1 MKMKIDRNNY
11 EAYFIDYLDGILSLE
26 EIDLLL
32 DFLNENPDLKE
43 ELKGLERIK
52 IEESKEYVPAF
63 NHLKKTDFDHPEI
76 FEETCIRAIE
86 NELNRQELELFQLH
100 LAQNPEHKK
109 EFDLFRA
116 TISEPDALIIF
127 ESKQQL
133 KKKGKVIVPYFWYAA
148 AAAVL
153 LGIFLFLPGKKQPV
167 ETTGLQISEVITPVV
182 PKKIETPKEVLSVKT
197 VERIKPIN
205 QIVIHQEQVI
215 STQTLRITET
225 VEPLTP
231 LMANVAPL
239 VSSYSEMALVPIDV
253 RLSIRPNNYSKYLTI
268 GEYLTEVKQ
277 EKKGVL
283 GKFALNTLKKL
294 SGNKFDYSTT
304 RGGKVE
310 KLEFNT
316 KLLAFTIPVN
326 SGE

>member
-1 MKMKIDRNNY
+1 MMMKIDRNNY

-26 EIDLLL
+26 EIDLML

-43 ELKGLERIK
+43 ELKGLEHIK
-52 IEESKEYVPAF
+52 IGESNEDVPAF
-63 NHLKKTDFDHPEI
+63 NQLKRTDFDHPEI

-86 NELNRQELELFQLH
+86 NELSRQELELFQLH
-100 LAQNPEHKK
+100 LAQNPEHQK
-109 EFDLFRA
+109 EYELFRS
-116 TISEPDALIIF
+116 TISEPDALITF
-127 ESKQQL
+127 ENKHQL
-133 KKKGKVIVPYFWYAA
+133 KKKGKVYLPFFWYAA
-148 AAAVL
+148 AAVVM
-153 LGIFLFLPGKKQPV
+153 LGIFIFLPEKKQPV

-182 PKKIETPKEVLSVKT
+182 PKKIETPNEVYSVKK

-205 QIVIHQEQVI
+205 QIVIQQKEEI
-215 STQTLRITET
+215 STQPLRMTET
-225 VEPLTP
+225 IKPLTP
-231 LMANVAPL
+231 LIANVAPL
-239 VSSYSEMALVPIDV
+239 VSTYSEMALVPIDV
-253 RLSIRPNNYSKYLTI
+253 RLSIRPSSNSKYLTI
-268 GEYLTEVKQ
+268 GEYLTDVKK
-277 EKKGVL
+277 ENKGVI